1 MNNFYR
7 RLADENE
14 NYRPMRDKEQRA
26 LRNYYIAAARYM
38 LEECKKNHEVVPDNL
53 MNYNDRNM
61 ILNSNTDLNQLSVE
75 IKLL

>member
-26 LRNYYIAAARYM
+26 LRDYYIAAARYM
-38 LEECKKNHEVVPDNL
+38 LEECKKEP
-53 MNYNDRNM
+53 RN
-61 ILNSNTDLNQLSVE
+61 SAG
-75 IKLL
+75 